1 MRISDWSSDV
11 CSSDLSAGGLGAGF
25 GAALG
30 VSSSLGLT
38 GDGRDCSPSRCA
50 LPMTALRLTPPS
62 ASAIW
67 LAVIPFSHIALSVS
81 MRSSV
86 QAMSV
91 LQNPLPGCGRRRQRL
106 RDRSMSSQPP
116 FGEIQSAVANAPGVP
131 VIRNV
136 NRGGLRTLYE
146 IGRAHVGT
154 PVPNAHIVCRL

>member
-1 MRISDWSSDV
+1 
-11 CSSDLSAGGLGAGF
+11 
-25 GAALG
+25 
-30 VSSSLGLT
+30 
-38 GDGRDCSPSRCA
+38 
-50 LPMTALRLTPPS
+50 
-62 ASAIW
+62 
-67 LAVIPFSHIALSVS
+67 

-136 NRGGLRTLYE
+136 NWGGLRTLYVKE
-146 IGRAHVGT
+146 VRRFFKDKLQTIWAPAITTLDRKSK
-154 PVPNAHIVCRL
+154 RLTSSNYCESRMQSSARIKTSIYKKKRTKTTTN

>member
-81 MRSSV
+81 LRSSV
-86 QAMSV
+86 QAMSA

-106 RDRSMSSQPP
+106 RDRSEEHTSELQSLMRTSSAGFCMKKKQ
-116 FGEIQSAVANAPGVP
+116 
-131 VIRNV
+131 
-136 NRGGLRTLYE
+136 TLQL
-146 IGRAHVGT
+146 HPSQT
-154 PVPNAHIVCRL
+154 PCSEN